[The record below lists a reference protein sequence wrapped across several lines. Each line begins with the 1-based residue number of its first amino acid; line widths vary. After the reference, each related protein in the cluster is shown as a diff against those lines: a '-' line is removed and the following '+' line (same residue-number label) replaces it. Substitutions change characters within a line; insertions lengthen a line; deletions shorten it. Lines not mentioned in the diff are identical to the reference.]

1 MKIGLDSLRSSL
13 ESLRDQPD
21 RLIEIILQQAGR
33 MVEMEAEMSA
43 LKQRLSDLEQK
54 PPGSTAPFRIEDR
67 KRVSNPKKPGR
78 KGGHKGSYRRARLET
93 EQITI
98 PLLCCPNC
106 GGELENIQSVKQI
119 IEEIPPVELRV
130 VGLTT
135 FKGCCAKCGEVRS
148 AHPLQVSTAVGAA
161 GVHLGPNALSILLQ
175 FQHSWHLTK
184 RKSCRILDQL
194 FGLSITPGG
203 LVSAT
208 HRLAKKLKDNYQAL
222 KEQARSAAVLH
233 SDETSWYVGRPG
245 HTLWVFTNAAL
256 TLYRVVGTRNR
267 DELQETVGKNFSG
280 VLLSDCLSIYDDATP
295 IQHKC
300 YSHHLKAISKAIGQH
315 PQGEGGFL
323 NEVKVLLK
331 TAMAIKEL
339 KNQTKPKTYQQWCEN
354 LERRA
359 DTLLLSKPRGQPQ
372 EEAVRNRLF
381 KQRDHL
387 FTFLYHDQVDATN
400 NLAERQLRPAVIVRK
415 ISCGN
420 RTPKGAET
428 WEILASL
435 ATTCAQTGQSFGD
448 LITKVLALDPVPGLA
463 R

>member
-1 MKIGLDSLRSSL
+1 MKIDIDSLRSAL
-13 ESLRDQPD
+13 ESLRDQTD
-21 RLIEIILQQAGR
+21 HLIEIILQQAER

-78 KGGHKGSYRRARLET
+78 KGGHKGSYRKAPLET
-93 EQITI
+93 EQITV
-98 PLLCCPNC
+98 PLSCCPNC
-106 GGELENIQSVKQI
+106 GGKVENIQAVKQV
-119 IEEIPPVELRV
+119 IEEIPPIELRV
-130 VGLTT
+130 IGLTT
-135 FKGCCAKCGEVRS
+135 FKGYCTKCGEVRS
-148 AHPLQVSTAVGAA
+148 THPLQVSTAVGAA

-175 FQHSWHLTK
+175 LQHRWHLTK
-184 RKSCRILDQL
+184 RKSCQILDQL

-208 HRLAKKLKDNYQAL
+208 HRLAHKLKDHYQML
-222 KEQARSAAVLH
+222 KEQARSAVVLH
-233 SDETSWYVGRPG
+233 SDETSWYVGAPR
-245 HTLWVFTNAAL
+245 HTLWVFTNAFL
-256 TLYRVVGTRNR
+256 TIYRVVATRNR
-267 DELQETVGKNFSG
+267 DELQETVGKDFPG
-280 VLLSDCLSIYDDATP
+280 VLVSDCLSIYDDATP

-300 YSHHLKAISKAIGQH
+300 YSHHLKAISKAIQQH
-315 PQGEGGFL
+315 PQGDSGFL
-323 NEVKVLLK
+323 KEVKVLLK

-339 KNQTKPKTYQQWCEN
+339 KNQTEPKTYKKWCEN
-354 LERRA
+354 LEKRA
-359 DTLLLSKPRGQPQ
+359 NVLLLTQPRGQPQ

-387 FTFLYHDQVDATN
+387 FTFLYHDEVDATN
-400 NLAERQLRPAVIVRK
+400 NLAERQLRPAVIARK

-420 RTPKGAET
+420 RTEKGAET

-435 ATTCAQTGQSFGD
+435 ATTCVQTGQSFD
-448 LITKVLALDPVPGLA
+448 NLITKALALDPAPDLA

>member
-1 MKIGLDSLRSSL
+1 MKIDLDSLRSSL

-21 RLIEIILQQAGR
+21 RLIEIILQQAER

-54 PPGSTAPFRIEDR
+54 PPGSTAPFRVEDR

-78 KGGHKGSYRRARLET
+78 KGGHKGSYRKAPVET
-93 EQITI
+93 EQITV
-98 PLLCCPNC
+98 PLSCCPNC
-106 GGELENIQSVKQI
+106 GGEVENIHAVKQV

-130 VGLTT
+130 IGLTT

-148 AHPLQVSTAVGAA
+148 THPLQVSTAVGAA

-175 FQHSWHLTK
+175 LQYRWHLTK
-184 RKSCRILDQL
+184 RKSCQILDQL

-203 LVSAT
+203 LISAT
-208 HRLAKKLKDNYQAL
+208 HRLAEKLKNNYQVL
-222 KEQARSAAVLH
+222 KEQARVSAVLH
-233 SDETSWYVGRPG
+233 SDETSWYVGAPG
-245 HTLWVFTNAAL
+245 HTLWVFTNAVL
-256 TLYRVVGTRNR
+256 TIYRVVATRNR
-267 DELQETVGKNFSG
+267 NELQDTVGKNFPG
-280 VLLSDCLSIYDDATP
+280 VLVSDCLSIYDDATP

-300 YSHHLKAISKAIGQH
+300 YSHHLKAISKAIQQH
-315 PQGEGGFL
+315 PQGDSGFL
-323 NEVKVLLK
+323 KEVKVLLK

-339 KNQTKPKTYQQWCEN
+339 KNQTEPKTYQQWCEN
-354 LERRA
+354 LEKRA
-359 DTLLLSKPRGQPQ
+359 DALLLTQPRGQPQ

-387 FTFLYHDQVDATN
+387 FTFLYHDEVDATN
-400 NLAERQLRPAVIVRK
+400 NLAERQLRPAVIARK

-420 RTPKGAET
+420 RTEKGAET
-428 WEILASL
+428 WEILSSL
-435 ATTCAQTGQSFGD
+435 ATTCTQTGQAFGD
-448 LITKVLALDPVPGLA
+448 LITKTLTRDIATDLA